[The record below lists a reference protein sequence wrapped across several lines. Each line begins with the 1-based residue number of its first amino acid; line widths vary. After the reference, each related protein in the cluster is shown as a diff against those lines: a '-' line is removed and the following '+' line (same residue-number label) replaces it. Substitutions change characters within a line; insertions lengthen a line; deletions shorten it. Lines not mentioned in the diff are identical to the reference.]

1 MAIEIKY
8 ELANHRSKDVIF
20 IYFEQNSEL
29 NQRVRKLGGV
39 KWSSSK
45 KAWYVQDSVFYR
57 EKFKI
62 ISTKLIDENVPQN
75 VISINH
81 IVLQKQDSLL
91 YREKFKT
98 IPKAPVGKEVLSNLQ
113 LVNYNALQK
122 YVEVLQLKAYSPKTI
137 STYRNEFA
145 QLLFVL
151 KNKNADDLDADRL
164 RDYFLYCTNT
174 LKLSEHTLHSRINAV
189 KFYYEQVLGREKFFF
204 DIPRPKKPFQLPN
217 VLAISQVE
225 LLFSKLE
232 NLKHK
237 TMLFLAYSAG
247 LRVSEVV
254 GLRVKDIHS
263 ARMVINIKGAK
274 GKKDRMVILSQGIL
288 ELLRKYYTSYKPKYW
303 LFEGQYKDEPYST
316 RSLQMIFHRAK
327 REAKIIQDV
336 TFHSL
341 RHSYATHLHERGTDI
356 RLIQELLGHN
366 DIKTTLR
373 YTHVSTRRV
382 ENVISPFDNLNI
394 KD

>member
-1 MAIEIKY
+1 MVINIKY
-8 ELANHRSKDVIF
+8 EFGNHRGNDVIF
-20 IYFEQNSEL
+20 IHFDINLEL
-29 NQRVRKLGGV
+29 NQRVRQLVGV
-39 KWSSSK
+39 KWSNTK
-45 KAWYVQDSVFYR
+45 KAWYVLDCTFYR
-57 EKFKI
+57 QKFKLETRI
-62 ISTKLIDENVPQN
+62 
-75 VISINH
+75 
-81 IVLQKQDSLL
+81 
-91 YREKFKT
+91 
-98 IPKAPVGKEVLSNLQ
+98 PVGKEVLSHVYE
-113 LVNYNALQK
+113 VNRGALQR
-122 YVEVLQLKAYSPKTI
+122 YVETLQLKAYSPKTI
-137 STYRNEFA
+137 NTYRNEFA
-145 QLLFVL
+145 QLLYVL
-151 KNKNADDLDADRL
+151 KSKNVNELSTERL

-189 KFYYEQVLGREKFFF
+189 KFYFEKVLGREKFFF
-204 DIPRPKKPFQLPN
+204 EIPRPKKPLQLPN

-254 GLRVKDIHS
+254 SLRVKDIHS

-288 ELLRKYYTSYKPKYW
+288 DLLRKYYISYKPKHW
-303 LFEGQYKDEPYST
+303 LFEGQINEEAYSD
-316 RSLQMIFHRAK
+316 RSLQAVFHRAK
-327 REAKIIQDV
+327 RESRIIQDI

-373 YTHVSTRRV
+373 YTHVSTRRM
-382 ENVISPFDNLNI
+382 ENIVSPFDNLNI
-394 KD
+394 K